1 VDAKSSRA
9 DAEKAE
15 SVLLSKH
22 SRLRSSR
29 EIKETLKVR
38 EYESRGPLLHCVAR
52 QNTLNYSRLAVV
64 TPKKLGKAVIR
75 NRLRR
80 VIKAAFAKIWRNL
93 AKNID
98 LIVFPRVKAIGQPAD
113 KVTQALVKQ
122 LGRLY
127 SDHKNS

>member
-1 VDAKSSRA
+1 
-9 DAEKAE
+9 
-15 SVLLSKH
+15 LLSKR

-38 EYESRGPLLHCVAR
+38 EYESRGPLLHYVAR

-64 TPKKLGKAVIR
+64 TPKKLGKAVTR

-80 VIKAAFAKIWRNL
+80 VFKAAFAKIWRNM
-93 AKNID
+93 AKNRD
-98 LIVFPRVKAIGQPAD
+98 LIVFPRVKAIGQPTD
-113 KVTQALVKQ
+113 KVTQALIKQ
-122 LGRLY
+122 LGRLLY